1 LTTCGKYAII
11 ESEREGKTMKVKF
24 PMAKVMVWFHVLNF
38 GVVNQI
44 ITEPT
49 DKWWLIELMVLIV
62 SLYMSGERGEE

>member
-1 LTTCGKYAII
+1 
-11 ESEREGKTMKVKF
+11 MKVKF

-44 ITEPT
+44 ITKPT

-62 SLYMSGERGEE
+62 SLYMSGEREEE